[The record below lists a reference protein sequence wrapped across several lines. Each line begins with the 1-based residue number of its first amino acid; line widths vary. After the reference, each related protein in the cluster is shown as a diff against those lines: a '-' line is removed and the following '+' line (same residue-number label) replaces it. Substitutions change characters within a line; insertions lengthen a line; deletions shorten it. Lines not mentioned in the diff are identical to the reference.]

1 MFYLLIVDKKQVV
14 YLEKIEEYLM
24 HIGVYMPVV
33 KELMNYLLH
42 KVLSRKIVK
51 NSEIIALLRDKIIE
65 MMTARAKLFKID
77 EDKKPYVI
85 LLCGMNGSGKTT
97 TIGKMVK
104 LLRSFN
110 WSVVVGACDTFRAVA
125 SEQLRIWT
133 SNGKDDFMD
142 NDFVFK
148 EHNNETST
156 KIALKA
162 LKVAQENKKDVLII
176 DTAGRVQNN
185 QDLMAE
191 LLKMK
196 QKICSYVRGA
206 PHDVVLIVDSNC
218 GYSAMEQVKMYNDL
232 IGITGIIAT
241 KMDISIT
248 AGSILSVCHLF
259 KIPIYG
265 ITNGEKEG
273 DIKDLNPKEFAD
285 MLLQDINLIDINE
298 E

>member
-1 MFYLLIVDKKQVV
+1 MDRKQVV
-14 YLEKIEEYLM
+14 FLEKVEEYLM
-24 HIGVYMPVV
+24 QVGVYMPVV

-51 NSEIIALLRDKIIE
+51 NSEIITLLRDKIIE

-97 TIGKMVK
+97 TIGKMVR

-125 SEQLRIWT
+125 SEQLRVWT
-133 SNGKDDFMD
+133 SKGKDDFMD

-241 KMDISIT
+241 KMDISVS

-273 DIKDLNPKEFAD
+273 DIKDLNPEEFAD

>member
-1 MFYLLIVDKKQVV
+1 MNKKQVLF
-14 YLEKIEEYLM
+14 LERVEEYL
-24 HIGVYMPVV
+24 IQVGVYVPVI
-33 KELMNYLLH
+33 KQLMNYLVH
-42 KVLSRKIVK
+42 KVVSRKIDK
-51 NSEIIALLRDKIIE
+51 NCEIIDLLRGRVAE
-65 MMTARAKLFKID
+65 MMMERVKLFKID
-77 EDKKPYVI
+77 EHNQPYVI
-85 LLCGMNGSGKTT
+85 LMCGINGSGKTT
-97 TIGKMVK
+97 TIGKMVR

-110 WSVVVGACDTFRAVA
+110 WSVVVGACDTFRTVA
-125 SEQLRIWT
+125 TEQLRILT
-133 SNGKDDFMD
+133 SKGDLDLTNDDFIC
-142 NDFVFK
+142 K
-148 EHNNETST
+148 EYDNETST

-162 LKVAQENKKDVLII
+162 LKVAQEKKKDVLII
-176 DTAGRVQNN
+176 DTAGRTQNN

-196 QKICSYVRGA
+196 QKICSYVKGA

-265 ITNGEKEG
+265 ITNGEKED
-273 DIKDLNPKEFAD
+273 DIQDLNPEEFAD
-285 MLLQDINLIDINE
+285 MLLKDIKFIDADE
-298 E
+298 V

>member
-1 MFYLLIVDKKQVV
+1 MQV
-14 YLEKIEEYLM
+14 
-24 HIGVYMPVV
+24 GVYMPVV

-51 NSEIIALLRDKIIE
+51 NSEIITLLRDKIIE

-97 TIGKMVK
+97 TIGKMVR

-125 SEQLRIWT
+125 SEQLRVWT
-133 SNGKDDFMD
+133 SKGKDDFMD

-241 KMDISIT
+241 KMDISVS

-273 DIKDLNPKEFAD
+273 DIKDLNPEEFAD

>member
-1 MFYLLIVDKKQVV
+1 
-14 YLEKIEEYLM
+14 M
-24 HIGVYMPVV
+24 HVGVYMPVV

-51 NSEIIALLRDKIIE
+51 NSEIIVLLRDKIIE

-241 KMDISIT
+241 KMDISVS

-273 DIKDLNPKEFAD
+273 DIKDLNPEEFAD

>member
-1 MFYLLIVDKKQVV
+1 MDKKQVV
-14 YLEKIEEYLM
+14 FLEKVEEYL
-24 HIGVYMPVV
+24 IQVGVYVPVV
-33 KELMNYLLH
+33 KELMNYLIN
-42 KVLSRKIVK
+42 KVISRKIVK
-51 NSEIIALLRDKIIE
+51 NSEIITLLRDRIIE
-65 MMTARAKLFKID
+65 MMAARAKLFKID
-77 EDKKPYVI
+77 ENKKPYVI

-110 WSVVVGACDTFRAVA
+110 WSVVVGACDTFRTVA
-125 SEQLRIWT
+125 SEQLRIWA
-133 SNGKDDFMD
+133 SKEKDDFID
-142 NDFVFK
+142 NDFIFK
-148 EHNNETST
+148 EHNNETAT

-162 LKVAQENKKDVLII
+162 LKVAQDNKKDVLII

-241 KMDISIT
+241 KMDISVT
-248 AGSILSVCHLF
+248 AGSVLSVCHLF

-273 DIKDLNPKEFAD
+273 DIKDLYPEEFAT
-285 MLLQDINLIDINE
+285 MLLKDIRLIDADE
-298 E
+298 V